1 MWSLFLVR
9 LCQSWYTMSV
19 DFSTR
24 WAWAEVHTGLI
35 QHNVAIVAQRV
46 APAQVWTVVKADA
59 YGHGAV
65 PVAQAALAA
74 GATGVCVAI
83 VDEGVALRRAG
94 ITAPILILSEQP
106 AELAEYIVGY
116 GLTPTV
122 TTTRGAA
129 TIANAASSAQRV
141 VKVHLKVDTGMHR
154 VGVAPE
160 EAVMLAKFIAS
171 FPSLEIEGVFTH
183 FAVADEI
190 GHEANTR
197 QLNIFLSTLDE
208 LATAQITPPLIHAAN
223 SAAALGNEKSRFT
236 MVRTGI
242 TTYGLTP
249 GEGVNELCAGLI
261 PAMSLKGKV
270 SAVRWIEAN
279 DAVSYGLRRPVT
291 QASLIATVP
300 IGYADGIPRALGTTD
315 IAVLIN
321 GVPRRFA
328 GTVTMDQVM
337 IDCGTDSAVTV
348 GDEVVFI
355 GRQGDHVVTA
365 DDWARATGTIGY
377 EIVCGIT
384 SRIHRRYV

>member
-1 MWSLFLVR
+1 
-9 LCQSWYTMSV
+9 MSV

-190 GHEANTR
+190 GHEANDR
-197 QLNIFLSTLDE
+197 QLHIFLSTLDE